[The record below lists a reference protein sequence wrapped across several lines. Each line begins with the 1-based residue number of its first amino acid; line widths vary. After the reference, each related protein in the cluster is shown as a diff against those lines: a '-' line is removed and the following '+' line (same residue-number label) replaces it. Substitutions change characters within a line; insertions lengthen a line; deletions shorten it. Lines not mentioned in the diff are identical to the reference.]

1 MLNCKDTTRLL
12 SQQQD
17 QSLSLRRR
25 MALRFHLMMCS
36 GCRNYN
42 KQIDFIH
49 KACRRFSGKE

>member
-17 QSLSLRRR
+17 ESLSFRKR

-36 GCRNYN
+36 GCHNYH

-49 KACRRFSGKE
+49 KACQRFSGKE

>member
-1 MLNCKDTTRLL
+1 MLNCKDTTKLL

-17 QSLSLRRR
+17 ESLSFRKRV
-25 MALRFHLMMCS
+25 ALRFHLMMCS

-49 KACRRFSGKE
+49 KACQRFSGKN